1 MMLIKQYIKEL
12 LYVHECVTIPS
23 FGAFLTQ
30 SNRAYVDYEVGDF
43 EPPKKIIGF
52 NILLKNNDGVLAN
65 HLAKKEKISYE
76 KAIKKIE
83 KEVIIW
89 KQRLNTQNLFFPG
102 IGEMKLTYDKKI
114 EFFPSRQINFDS
126 NSFGLKP
133 FNRSP
138 IKKILPFSDNKK
150 LFHMDNQTKD
160 DLMFTPEEKK
170 SKNPLLKYAAIA
182 VLTIALIGA
191 SYYYGDKY
199 VTEQKLEATKIAQK
213 KIKDNV
219 LNATF
224 DLGAVSKIELNF
236 DSESNYIE
244 TASEFNYYSIIAGS
258 FRSMSNAEKK
268 LASLIEEGYNA
279 DYSKSSPEGLYR
291 VAYGRFESK
300 KEALK
305 LLNFIKYTLEEE
317 AWYLEE

>member
-1 MMLIKQYIKEL
+1 MLIKQYIKEL
-12 LYVHECVTIPS
+12 LYIHECVTIPS

-30 SNRAYVDYEVGDF
+30 STSAFVNYEVGNF

-76 KAIKKIE
+76 KALKKIE

-126 NSFGLKP
+126 NSYGLIP
-133 FNRSP
+133 FQRNP
-138 IKKILPFSDNKK
+138 IKKIIPVSDNKN

-160 DLMFTPEEKK
+160 DLMFTPEEKE
-170 SKNPLLKYAAIA
+170 SQNPLLRYAAIA
-182 VLTIALIGA
+182 ILTLALLGT

-199 VTEQKLEATKIAQK
+199 MTEEKIEATKIAQK

-224 DLGAVSKIELNF
+224 DLGTISKIELNF
-236 DSESNYIE
+236 DAENNYIQPVAE
-244 TASEFNYYSIIAGS
+244 YNFYSIIAGS

-268 LASLIEEGYNA
+268 LSTLIEEGYNA
-279 DYSKSSPEGLYR
+279 EYSKSSPEGLYR

-305 LLNFIKYTLEEE
+305 LLNFIRYTLEEE

>member
-1 MMLIKQYIKEL
+1 MLIKQYIKEL
-12 LYVHECVTIPS
+12 LYIHECVTIPS

-30 SNRAYVDYEVGDF
+30 STRAFVNYEVGNF

-76 KAIKKIE
+76 KALKKIE

-126 NSFGLKP
+126 NSYGLIP
-133 FNRSP
+133 FQRNP
-138 IKKILPFSDNKK
+138 IKKIIPVSDNKN

-170 SKNPLLKYAAIA
+170 SQNPLLRYAAIA
-182 VLTIALIGA
+182 ILTIALLGT

-199 VTEQKLEATKIAQK
+199 MTEEKIEATKIAQK

-224 DLGAVSKIELNF
+224 DLGTISKIELNF
-236 DSESNYIE
+236 DAENNYIQPVAE
-244 TASEFNYYSIIAGS
+244 YNFYSIIAGS

-268 LASLIEEGYNA
+268 LSTLIEEGYNA
-279 DYSKSSPEGLYR
+279 EYSKSSPEGLYR
-291 VAYGRFESK
+291 IAYGRFESK

-305 LLNFIKYTLEEE
+305 LLNFIRYTLEED

>member
-1 MMLIKQYIKEL
+1 MLIKQYIKEL
-12 LYVHECVTIPS
+12 LYIHECVTIPS

-30 SNRAYVDYEVGDF
+30 STRAFVNYEVGNF

-76 KAIKKIE
+76 KALKKIE

-133 FNRSP
+133 FQRNL
-138 IKKILPFSDNKK
+138 IKKIIPVSDNKN

-170 SKNPLLKYAAIA
+170 SQNPFLKYAAIA
-182 VLTIALIGA
+182 ILTIALLGT

-199 VTEQKLEATKIAQK
+199 MTEEKIEATKIAQK

-224 DLGAVSKIELNF
+224 DLGTISKIELNF
-236 DSESNYIE
+236 DAENNYIQPVAE
-244 TASEFNYYSIIAGS
+244 YNFYSIIAGS

-268 LASLIEEGYNA
+268 LSTLIEEGYNA
-279 DYSKSSPEGLYR
+279 EYSKSSPEGLYR

-305 LLNFIKYTLEEE
+305 LLNFIRYTLEEE

>member
-1 MMLIKQYIKEL
+1 MLIKQYIKEL
-12 LYVHECVTIPS
+12 LYIHECVTIPS

-30 SNRAYVDYEVGDF
+30 STRAFVNYEVGNF

-76 KAIKKIE
+76 KALKKIE

-126 NSFGLKP
+126 NSYGLKP
-133 FNRSP
+133 FQRNP
-138 IKKILPFSDNKK
+138 IKKIIPVSDNKN

-170 SKNPLLKYAAIA
+170 SQNPLLRYAAIA
-182 VLTIALIGA
+182 ILTIALLGT

-199 VTEQKLEATKIAQK
+199 MTQEKIEATKIAQK

-224 DLGAVSKIELNF
+224 DLGTISKIELNF
-236 DSESNYIE
+236 DAENNYIQPVAE
-244 TASEFNYYSIIAGS
+244 YNFYSIIAGS

-268 LASLIEEGYNA
+268 LSTLIEEGYNA
-279 DYSKSSPEGLYR
+279 EYSKSSPEGLYR

-305 LLNFIKYTLEEE
+305 LLNFIRYTLEEE

>member
-1 MMLIKQYIKEL
+1 MLIKQYIKEL
-12 LYVHECVTIPS
+12 LYIHECVTIPS

-30 SNRAYVDYEVGDF
+30 STRAFVNYEVGNF

-76 KAIKKIE
+76 KALKKIE

-133 FNRSP
+133 FQRNL
-138 IKKILPFSDNKK
+138 IKKIIPVSDNKN

-170 SKNPLLKYAAIA
+170 SQNPLLRYAAIA
-182 VLTIALIGA
+182 ILALALLGT

-199 VTEQKLEATKIAQK
+199 MTQEKIEATKMAQK

-224 DLGAVSKIELNF
+224 DLGTISKIELNF
-236 DSESNYIE
+236 DAENNYIQPVAE
-244 TASEFNYYSIIAGS
+244 YNFYSIIAGS

-268 LASLIEEGYNA
+268 LSTLIEEGYNA
-279 DYSKSSPEGLYR
+279 EYSKSSPEGLYR

-305 LLNFIKYTLEEE
+305 LLNFIRYTLEEE
-317 AWYLEE
+317 AWYLEV

>member
-1 MMLIKQYIKEL
+1 MLIKQYIKEL
-12 LYVHECVTIPS
+12 LYIHECVTIPS

-30 SNRAYVDYEVGDF
+30 STRAFVNYEVGNF

-126 NSFGLKP
+126 NSYGLKP
-133 FNRSP
+133 FQRNP
-138 IKKILPFSDNKK
+138 IKKIIPVSDNKN

-170 SKNPLLKYAAIA
+170 SQNPLLRYAAIA
-182 VLTIALIGA
+182 ILTLALLGT

-199 VTEQKLEATKIAQK
+199 MTEEKIEATKIAQK

-224 DLGAVSKIELNF
+224 DLGTISKIELNF
-236 DSESNYIE
+236 DAENNYIQPVAE
-244 TASEFNYYSIIAGS
+244 YNFYSIIAGS

-268 LASLIEEGYNA
+268 LSTLIEEGYNA
-279 DYSKSSPEGLYR
+279 EYSKSSPEGLYR

-305 LLNFIKYTLEEE
+305 LLNFIRYTLEEE

>member
-1 MMLIKQYIKEL
+1 MLIKQYIKEL
-12 LYVHECVTIPS
+12 LYIHECVTIPS

-30 SNRAYVDYEVGDF
+30 STRTFVNYEVGNF

-76 KAIKKIE
+76 KALKKIE

-126 NSFGLKP
+126 NSYGLKP
-133 FNRSP
+133 FQRNP
-138 IKKILPFSDNKK
+138 IKKIIPVSDNKN

-170 SKNPLLKYAAIA
+170 SQNPLLRYAAIA
-182 VLTIALIGA
+182 ILTLALLGT

-199 VTEQKLEATKIAQK
+199 MTEEKIEATKIAQK

-224 DLGAVSKIELNF
+224 DLGTISKIELNF
-236 DSESNYIE
+236 DAENNYIQPVAE
-244 TASEFNYYSIIAGS
+244 YNFYSIIAGS

-268 LASLIEEGYNA
+268 LSTLIEEGYNA
-279 DYSKSSPEGLYR
+279 EYSKSSPEGLYR

-305 LLNFIKYTLEEE
+305 LLNFIRYTLEEE

>member
-1 MMLIKQYIKEL
+1 MLIKQYIKEL
-12 LYVHECVTIPS
+12 LYIHECVTIPS

-30 SNRAYVDYEVGDF
+30 STRAFVNYEVGNF

-76 KAIKKIE
+76 KALKKIE
-83 KEVIIW
+83 KEVTIW

-126 NSFGLKP
+126 NSYGLKP
-133 FNRSP
+133 FQRNP
-138 IKKILPFSDNKK
+138 IKKIIPVSDNKN

-170 SKNPLLKYAAIA
+170 SQNPLLRYAAIA
-182 VLTIALIGA
+182 ILALALLGT

-199 VTEQKLEATKIAQK
+199 MTQEKIEATKIAQK

-224 DLGAVSKIELNF
+224 DLGTISKIELNF
-236 DSESNYIE
+236 DAENNYIQPVAE
-244 TASEFNYYSIIAGS
+244 YNFYSIIAGS

-268 LASLIEEGYNA
+268 LSTLIEEGYNA
-279 DYSKSSPEGLYR
+279 EYSKSSPEGLYR

-305 LLNFIKYTLEEE
+305 LLNFIRYTLEEE

>member
-1 MMLIKQYIKEL
+1 MLIKQYIKEL
-12 LYVHECVTIPS
+12 LYIHECVTIPS

-30 SNRAYVDYEVGDF
+30 STRAFVNYEVGNF

-76 KAIKKIE
+76 KALKKIE

-126 NSFGLKP
+126 NSYGLKP
-133 FNRSP
+133 FQRNP
-138 IKKILPFSDNKK
+138 IKKIIPVSDNKN

-170 SKNPLLKYAAIA
+170 SQNPLLRYAAIA
-182 VLTIALIGA
+182 ILTLALLGT

-199 VTEQKLEATKIAQK
+199 MTEEKIEATKIAQK

-224 DLGAVSKIELNF
+224 DLGTISKIELNF
-236 DSESNYIE
+236 DAENNYIQPVAE
-244 TASEFNYYSIIAGS
+244 YNFYSIIAGS

-268 LASLIEEGYNA
+268 LSTLIEEGYNA
-279 DYSKSSPEGLYR
+279 EYSKSSPEGLYR

-305 LLNFIKYTLEEE
+305 LLNFIRYTLEEE

>member
-1 MMLIKQYIKEL
+1 MLIKQYIKEL
-12 LYVHECVTIPS
+12 LYIHECVTIPS

-30 SNRAYVDYEVGDF
+30 STRAFVNYEVGNF

-76 KAIKKIE
+76 KALKKIE

-126 NSFGLKP
+126 NSYGLKP
-133 FNRSP
+133 FQRNP
-138 IKKILPFSDNKK
+138 IKKIIPVSDNKN

-170 SKNPLLKYAAIA
+170 SQNPLLRYAAIA
-182 VLTIALIGA
+182 ILTLTLLGT

-199 VTEQKLEATKIAQK
+199 MTEEKIEATKIAQK

-224 DLGAVSKIELNF
+224 DLGTISKIELNF
-236 DSESNYIE
+236 DAENNYIQPFAE
-244 TASEFNYYSIIAGS
+244 YNFYSIIAGS

-268 LASLIEEGYNA
+268 LSTLIEEGYNA
-279 DYSKSSPEGLYR
+279 EYSKSSPEGLYR

-305 LLNFIKYTLEEE
+305 LLNFIRYTLEEE

>member
-1 MMLIKQYIKEL
+1 MLIKQYIKEL
-12 LYVHECVTIPS
+12 LYIHECVTIPS

-30 SNRAYVDYEVGDF
+30 STRAFVNYEVGNF

-76 KAIKKIE
+76 KALKKIE

-126 NSFGLKP
+126 NSYGLKP
-133 FNRSP
+133 FQRNP
-138 IKKILPFSDNKK
+138 IKKIIPVSDNKN

-170 SKNPLLKYAAIA
+170 SQNPLLRYAAIA
-182 VLTIALIGA
+182 ILTLALLGT

-199 VTEQKLEATKIAQK
+199 MTEEKIEATKIAQK

-224 DLGAVSKIELNF
+224 DLGTISKIELNF
-236 DSESNYIE
+236 DAENNYIQPVPE
-244 TASEFNYYSIIAGS
+244 YNFYSIIAGS

-268 LASLIEEGYNA
+268 LSTLIEEGYNA
-279 DYSKSSPEGLYR
+279 EYSKSSPEGLYR

-305 LLNFIKYTLEEE
+305 LLNFIRYTLEEE

>member
-1 MMLIKQYIKEL
+1 MLIKQYIKEL
-12 LYVHECVTIPS
+12 LYIHECVTIPS

-30 SNRAYVDYEVGDF
+30 STRAFVNYEVGNF

-76 KAIKKIE
+76 KALKKIE

-133 FNRSP
+133 FQRNL
-138 IKKILPFSDNKK
+138 IKKIIPVSDNKN

-160 DLMFTPEEKK
+160 DLMFTPEGKK
-170 SKNPLLKYAAIA
+170 SQNPFLRYAAIA
-182 VLTIALIGA
+182 ILTIALLGT

-199 VTEQKLEATKIAQK
+199 MTEEKIEATKIAQK

-224 DLGAVSKIELNF
+224 DLGTISKIELNF
-236 DSESNYIE
+236 DAENNYIQPVAE
-244 TASEFNYYSIIAGS
+244 YNFYSIIAGS

-268 LASLIEEGYNA
+268 LSTLIEEGYNA
-279 DYSKSSPEGLYR
+279 EYSKSSPEGLYR

-305 LLNFIKYTLEEE
+305 LLNFIRHTLEEE

>member
-1 MMLIKQYIKEL
+1 MLIKQYIKEL
-12 LYVHECVTIPS
+12 LYIHECVTIPS

-30 SNRAYVDYEVGDF
+30 STRAFVNYEVGNF

-76 KAIKKIE
+76 KALKKIE

-133 FNRSP
+133 FQRKL
-138 IKKILPFSDNKK
+138 IKKIIPVSDNKN

-170 SKNPLLKYAAIA
+170 SQNPFLRYAAIA
-182 VLTIALIGA
+182 ILTIALLGT

-199 VTEQKLEATKIAQK
+199 MTEEKIEATKIAQK

-224 DLGAVSKIELNF
+224 DLGTISKIELNF
-236 DSESNYIE
+236 DAENNYIQPVAE
-244 TASEFNYYSIIAGS
+244 YNFYSIIAGS

-268 LASLIEEGYNA
+268 LSTLIEEGYNA
-279 DYSKSSPEGLYR
+279 EYSKSSPEGLYR

-305 LLNFIKYTLEEE
+305 LLNFIRYTLEEE

>member
-1 MMLIKQYIKEL
+1 MLIKQYIKEL
-12 LYVHECVTIPS
+12 LYIHECVTIPS

-30 SNRAYVDYEVGDF
+30 STRAFVNYEVGNF

-76 KAIKKIE
+76 KALKKIE

-133 FNRSP
+133 FQRKL
-138 IKKILPFSDNKK
+138 IKKIIPVSDNKN

-170 SKNPLLKYAAIA
+170 SQNPLLRYAAIA
-182 VLTIALIGA
+182 ILTLALLGT

-199 VTEQKLEATKIAQK
+199 MTEEKIEATKIAQK

-224 DLGAVSKIELNF
+224 DLGTISKIELNF
-236 DSESNYIE
+236 DAENNYIQPVAE
-244 TASEFNYYSIIAGS
+244 YNFYSIIAGS

-268 LASLIEEGYNA
+268 LSTLIEEGYNA
-279 DYSKSSPEGLYR
+279 EYSKSSPEGLYR

-305 LLNFIKYTLEEE
+305 LLNFIRYTLEEE

>member
-1 MMLIKQYIKEL
+1 MLIKQYIKEL
-12 LYVHECVTIPS
+12 LYIHECVTIPS

-30 SNRAYVDYEVGDF
+30 STRAFVNYEVGNF

-65 HLAKKEKISYE
+65 HLAEKEKISYE
-76 KAIKKIE
+76 KALKKIE

-126 NSFGLKP
+126 NSYGLKP
-133 FNRSP
+133 FQRNP
-138 IKKILPFSDNKK
+138 IKKIIPVSDNKN

-170 SKNPLLKYAAIA
+170 SQNPLLRYAAIA
-182 VLTIALIGA
+182 ILTIALLGT

-199 VTEQKLEATKIAQK
+199 MTEEKIEATKIAQK

-224 DLGAVSKIELNF
+224 DLGTISKIELNF
-236 DSESNYIE
+236 DAENNYIQPVAE
-244 TASEFNYYSIIAGS
+244 YNFYSIIAGS

-268 LASLIEEGYNA
+268 LSTLIAEGYNA
-279 DYSKSSPEGLYR
+279 EYSKSSPEGLYR

-305 LLNFIKYTLEEE
+305 LLNFIRYTLEEE

>member
-1 MMLIKQYIKEL
+1 MLIKQYIKEL
-12 LYVHECVTIPS
+12 LYIHECVTIPS

-30 SNRAYVDYEVGDF
+30 STRAFVNYEVGNF

-83 KEVIIW
+83 KEGIIW

-126 NSFGLKP
+126 NSYGLIP
-133 FNRSP
+133 FQRNP
-138 IKKILPFSDNKK
+138 IKKIIPVSDNKN

-170 SKNPLLKYAAIA
+170 SQNPLLRYAAIA
-182 VLTIALIGA
+182 ILTIALLGT
-191 SYYYGDKY
+191 SYYYGCLLY
-199 VTEQKLEATKIAQK
+199 TSPSQREAT
-213 KIKDNV
+213 
-219 LNATF
+219 L
-224 DLGAVSKIELNF
+224 
-236 DSESNYIE
+236 
-244 TASEFNYYSIIAGS
+244 
-258 FRSMSNAEKK
+258 
-268 LASLIEEGYNA
+268 
-279 DYSKSSPEGLYR
+279 
-291 VAYGRFESK
+291 
-300 KEALK
+300 
-305 LLNFIKYTLEEE
+305 
-317 AWYLEE
+317 

>member
-1 MMLIKQYIKEL
+1 MLIKQYIKEL
-12 LYVHECVTIPS
+12 LYIHECVTIPS

-30 SNRAYVDYEVGDF
+30 STRAFVNYEVGNF

-76 KAIKKIE
+76 KALKKIE

-126 NSFGLKP
+126 NSYGLKP
-133 FNRSP
+133 FQRNP
-138 IKKILPFSDNKK
+138 IKKIIPVSDNKN

-160 DLMFTPEEKK
+160 DLMFTPEEKE
-170 SKNPLLKYAAIA
+170 SQNPLLRYAAIA
-182 VLTIALIGA
+182 ILTIALLGT

-199 VTEQKLEATKIAQK
+199 MTEEKIEATKIAQK

-224 DLGAVSKIELNF
+224 DLGTISKIELNF
-236 DSESNYIE
+236 DAENNYIQPVAE
-244 TASEFNYYSIIAGS
+244 YNFYSIIAGS

-268 LASLIEEGYNA
+268 LSTLIEEGYNA
-279 DYSKSSPEGLYR
+279 EYSKSSPEGLYR

-305 LLNFIKYTLEEE
+305 LLNFIRYTLEEE

>member
-1 MMLIKQYIKEL
+1 MLIKQYIKEL
-12 LYVHECVTIPS
+12 LYIHECVTIPS

-30 SNRAYVDYEVGDF
+30 STRAFVNYEVGNF

-76 KAIKKIE
+76 KALKKIE

-126 NSFGLKP
+126 NSYGLIP
-133 FNRSP
+133 FQRNP
-138 IKKILPFSDNKK
+138 IKKIIPVSDNKN

-170 SKNPLLKYAAIA
+170 SQNPLLRYAAIA
-182 VLTIALIGA
+182 ILTLALLGT

-199 VTEQKLEATKIAQK
+199 MTQEKIEATKIAQK

-224 DLGAVSKIELNF
+224 DLGTISKIELNF
-236 DSESNYIE
+236 DAENNYIQPVAE
-244 TASEFNYYSIIAGS
+244 YNFYSIIAGS

-268 LASLIEEGYNA
+268 LSTLIEEGYNA
-279 DYSKSSPEGLYR
+279 EYSKSSPEGLYR

-305 LLNFIKYTLEEE
+305 LLNFIRYTLEEE

>member
-1 MMLIKQYIKEL
+1 MLIKQYIKEL
-12 LYVHECVTIPS
+12 LYIHECVTIPS

-30 SNRAYVDYEVGDF
+30 STSAFVNYEVGNF

-76 KAIKKIE
+76 KALKKIE

-126 NSFGLKP
+126 NSYGLKP
-133 FNRSP
+133 FQRNP
-138 IKKILPFSDNKK
+138 IKKIIPVSDNKN

-170 SKNPLLKYAAIA
+170 SQNPLLRYAAIA
-182 VLTIALIGA
+182 ILTLALLGT

-199 VTEQKLEATKIAQK
+199 MTEEKIEATKVAQK

-224 DLGAVSKIELNF
+224 DLGTISKIELNF
-236 DSESNYIE
+236 DAENNYIQPVAE
-244 TASEFNYYSIIAGS
+244 YNFYSIIAGS

-268 LASLIEEGYNA
+268 LSTLIEEGYNA
-279 DYSKSSPEGLYR
+279 EYSKSSPEGLYR

-305 LLNFIKYTLEEE
+305 LLNFIRYTLEEE

>member
-1 MMLIKQYIKEL
+1 MLIKQYIKEL
-12 LYVHECVTIPS
+12 LYIHECVTIPS

-30 SNRAYVDYEVGDF
+30 STRAFVNYEVGNF

-76 KAIKKIE
+76 KALKKIE

-126 NSFGLKP
+126 NSYGLKP
-133 FNRSP
+133 FQRNP
-138 IKKILPFSDNKK
+138 IKKIIPVSDNKN

-170 SKNPLLKYAAIA
+170 SQNPLLRYAAIA
-182 VLTIALIGA
+182 ILTIALLGT

-199 VTEQKLEATKIAQK
+199 MTEEKIEATKIAQK

-224 DLGAVSKIELNF
+224 DLGTISKIELNF
-236 DSESNYIE
+236 DAENNYIQPVAE
-244 TASEFNYYSIIAGS
+244 YNFYSIIAGS

-268 LASLIEEGYNA
+268 LSTLIEEGYNA
-279 DYSKSSPEGLYR
+279 EYSKSSPEGLYR

-305 LLNFIKYTLEEE
+305 LLNFIRYTLEEE

>member
-1 MMLIKQYIKEL
+1 MLIKQYIKEL
-12 LYVHECVTIPS
+12 LYIHECVTIPS

-30 SNRAYVDYEVGDF
+30 STRAFVNYKVGNF

-133 FNRSP
+133 FQRKL
-138 IKKILPFSDNKK
+138 IKKIIPVSDNKN

-170 SKNPLLKYAAIA
+170 SQNPLLRYAAIA
-182 VLTIALIGA
+182 ILTLALLGT

-199 VTEQKLEATKIAQK
+199 MTQEKIEATKIAQK

-224 DLGAVSKIELNF
+224 DLGTISKIELNF
-236 DSESNYIE
+236 DAENNYIQPVAE
-244 TASEFNYYSIIAGS
+244 YNFYSIIAGS

-268 LASLIEEGYNA
+268 LSTLIEEGYNA
-279 DYSKSSPEGLYR
+279 EYSKSSPEGLYR

-305 LLNFIKYTLEEE
+305 LLNFIRYTLEEE

>member
-1 MMLIKQYIKEL
+1 MLIKQYIKEL
-12 LYVHECVTIPS
+12 LYIHECVTIPS

-30 SNRAYVDYEVGDF
+30 STRAFVNYEVGNF

-76 KAIKKIE
+76 KALKKIE

-126 NSFGLKP
+126 NSYGLKP
-133 FNRSP
+133 FQRNP
-138 IKKILPFSDNKK
+138 IKKIIPVSDNKN

-170 SKNPLLKYAAIA
+170 SQNPLLRYAAIA
-182 VLTIALIGA
+182 ILTIAQLGT

-199 VTEQKLEATKIAQK
+199 MTEEKIEATKIAQK

-224 DLGAVSKIELNF
+224 DLGTISKIELNF
-236 DSESNYIE
+236 DAENNYIQPVAE
-244 TASEFNYYSIIAGS
+244 YNFYSIIAGS

-268 LASLIEEGYNA
+268 LSTLIEEGYNA
-279 DYSKSSPEGLYR
+279 EYSKSSPEGLYR

-305 LLNFIKYTLEEE
+305 LLNFIRYTLEEE

>member
-1 MMLIKQYIKEL
+1 
-12 LYVHECVTIPS
+12 V
-23 FGAFLTQ
+23 
-30 SNRAYVDYEVGDF
+30 NYEVGNF

-76 KAIKKIE
+76 KALKKIE

-126 NSFGLKP
+126 NSYGLIP
-133 FNRSP
+133 FQRNP
-138 IKKILPFSDNKK
+138 IKKIIPVSDNKN

-170 SKNPLLKYAAIA
+170 SQNPLLRYAAIA
-182 VLTIALIGA
+182 ILTIALLGT

-199 VTEQKLEATKIAQK
+199 MTEEKIEATKIAQK

-224 DLGAVSKIELNF
+224 DLGTISKIELNF
-236 DSESNYIE
+236 DAENNYIQPVAE
-244 TASEFNYYSIIAGS
+244 YNFYSIIAGS

-268 LASLIEEGYNA
+268 LSTLIEEGYNA
-279 DYSKSSPEGLYR
+279 EYSKSSPEGLYR

-305 LLNFIKYTLEEE
+305 LLNFIRYTLEEE

>member
-1 MMLIKQYIKEL
+1 MLIKQYIKEL
-12 LYVHECVTIPS
+12 LYIHDCVTIPS

-30 SNRAYVDYEVGDF
+30 STRAFVNYEVGNF

-76 KAIKKIE
+76 KALKKIE

-126 NSFGLKP
+126 NSYGLKP
-133 FNRSP
+133 FQRNP
-138 IKKILPFSDNKK
+138 IKKIIPVSDNKN

-170 SKNPLLKYAAIA
+170 SQNPLLRYAAIA
-182 VLTIALIGA
+182 ILTLALLGT

-199 VTEQKLEATKIAQK
+199 MTQEKIEATKIAQK

-224 DLGAVSKIELNF
+224 DLGTISKIELNF
-236 DSESNYIE
+236 DAENNYIQPVAE
-244 TASEFNYYSIIAGS
+244 YNFYSIIAGS

-268 LASLIEEGYNA
+268 LSTLIEEGYNA
-279 DYSKSSPEGLYR
+279 EYSKSSPEGLYR

-305 LLNFIKYTLEEE
+305 LLNFIRYTLEEE

>member
-1 MMLIKQYIKEL
+1 MLIKQYIKEL
-12 LYVHECVTIPS
+12 LYIHECVTIPS

-30 SNRAYVDYEVGDF
+30 STRAFVNYEVGNF

-76 KAIKKIE
+76 KALKKIE

-126 NSFGLKP
+126 NSYGLKP
-133 FNRSP
+133 FQRNP
-138 IKKILPFSDNKK
+138 IKKIIPVSDNKN

-170 SKNPLLKYAAIA
+170 SQNPLLRYAAIA
-182 VLTIALIGA
+182 ILTLALLGT

-199 VTEQKLEATKIAQK
+199 MTEEKIEATKIAQK

-224 DLGAVSKIELNF
+224 DLGTISKIELNF
-236 DSESNYIE
+236 DAENNYIQPFAE
-244 TASEFNYYSIIAGS
+244 YNFYSIIAGS

-268 LASLIEEGYNA
+268 LSTLIEEGYNA
-279 DYSKSSPEGLYR
+279 EYSKSSPEGLYR

-305 LLNFIKYTLEEE
+305 LLNFIRYTLEEE

>member
-1 MMLIKQYIKEL
+1 MLIKQYIKEL
-12 LYVHECVTIPS
+12 LYIHECVTIPS

-30 SNRAYVDYEVGDF
+30 STRAFVNYEVGNF
-43 EPPKKIIGF
+43 EPPEKIIGF

-76 KAIKKIE
+76 KALKKIE

-126 NSFGLKP
+126 NSYGLKP
-133 FNRSP
+133 FQRNP
-138 IKKILPFSDNKK
+138 IKKIIPVSDNKN

-170 SKNPLLKYAAIA
+170 SQNPLLRYAAIA
-182 VLTIALIGA
+182 ILTLALLGT

-199 VTEQKLEATKIAQK
+199 MTEEKIEATKIAQK

-224 DLGAVSKIELNF
+224 DLGTISKIELNF
-236 DSESNYIE
+236 DAENNYIQPVAE
-244 TASEFNYYSIIAGS
+244 YNFYSIIAGS

-268 LASLIEEGYNA
+268 LSTLIEEGYNA
-279 DYSKSSPEGLYR
+279 EYSKSSPEGLYR

-305 LLNFIKYTLEEE
+305 LLNFIRYTLEEE

>member
-1 MMLIKQYIKEL
+1 MLIKQYIKEL
-12 LYVHECVTIPS
+12 LYIHECVTIPS

-30 SNRAYVDYEVGDF
+30 STRAFVNYEVGNF

-76 KAIKKIE
+76 KALKKIE

-126 NSFGLKP
+126 NSYGLKP
-133 FNRSP
+133 FQRNP
-138 IKKILPFSDNKK
+138 IEKIIPVSDNKN

-170 SKNPLLKYAAIA
+170 SQNPLLRYAAIA
-182 VLTIALIGA
+182 ILTLALLGT

-199 VTEQKLEATKIAQK
+199 MTEEKIEATKVAQK

-224 DLGAVSKIELNF
+224 DLGTISKIELNF
-236 DSESNYIE
+236 DAENNYIQPVAE
-244 TASEFNYYSIIAGS
+244 YNFYSIIAGS

-268 LASLIEEGYNA
+268 LSTLIEEGYNA
-279 DYSKSSPEGLYR
+279 EYSKSSPEGLYR

-305 LLNFIKYTLEEE
+305 LLNFIRYTLEEE

>member
-1 MMLIKQYIKEL
+1 MLIKQYIKEL
-12 LYVHECVTIPS
+12 LYIHECVTIPS

-30 SNRAYVDYEVGDF
+30 STRAFVNYEVGNF

-76 KAIKKIE
+76 KALKKIE

-126 NSFGLKP
+126 NSYGLKP
-133 FNRSP
+133 FQRNP
-138 IKKILPFSDNKK
+138 IKKIIPVSDNKN

-170 SKNPLLKYAAIA
+170 SQNPFLKYAAIA
-182 VLTIALIGA
+182 ILTIALLGT
-191 SYYYGDKY
+191 SYYFGDKY
-199 VTEQKLEATKIAQK
+199 MTEEKIEATKIAQK

-224 DLGAVSKIELNF
+224 DLGTISKIELNF
-236 DSESNYIE
+236 DAENNYIQPVAE
-244 TASEFNYYSIIAGS
+244 YNFYSIIAGS

-268 LASLIEEGYNA
+268 LSTLIEEGYNA
-279 DYSKSSPEGLYR
+279 EYSKSSPEGLYR
-291 VAYGRFESK
+291 VAYGRFASK

-305 LLNFIKYTLEEE
+305 LLNFIRYTLEEE

>member
-1 MMLIKQYIKEL
+1 MLIKQYIKEL
-12 LYVHECVTIPS
+12 LYIHECVTILS

-30 SNRAYVDYEVGDF
+30 STRAFVNYEVGNF

-76 KAIKKIE
+76 KALKKIE

-126 NSFGLKP
+126 NSYGLKP
-133 FNRSP
+133 FQRNP
-138 IKKILPFSDNKK
+138 IKKIIPVSDNKN

-170 SKNPLLKYAAIA
+170 SQNPLLRYAAIA
-182 VLTIALIGA
+182 ILALALLGT

-199 VTEQKLEATKIAQK
+199 MTQEKIEATKMAQK

-224 DLGAVSKIELNF
+224 DLGTISKIELNF
-236 DSESNYIE
+236 DAENNYIQPVAE
-244 TASEFNYYSIIAGS
+244 YNFYSIIAGS

-268 LASLIEEGYNA
+268 LSTLIEEGYNA
-279 DYSKSSPEGLYR
+279 EYSKSSPEGLYR

-305 LLNFIKYTLEEE
+305 LLNFIRHTLEEE

>member
-1 MMLIKQYIKEL
+1 MLIKQYIKEL
-12 LYVHECVTIPS
+12 LYIHECVTIPS

-30 SNRAYVDYEVGDF
+30 STRAFVNYEVGNF

-52 NILLKNNDGVLAN
+52 NILLKNNDGVLAK

-76 KAIKKIE
+76 KALKKIE

-126 NSFGLKP
+126 NSYGLKP
-133 FNRSP
+133 FQRNP
-138 IKKILPFSDNKK
+138 IKKIIPVSDNKN

-170 SKNPLLKYAAIA
+170 SQNPLLRYAAIA
-182 VLTIALIGA
+182 ILTLALLGT

-199 VTEQKLEATKIAQK
+199 MTQEKIEATKIAQK

-224 DLGAVSKIELNF
+224 DLGTISKIELNF
-236 DSESNYIE
+236 DAENNYIQPVAE
-244 TASEFNYYSIIAGS
+244 YNFYSIIAGS

-268 LASLIEEGYNA
+268 LSTLIEEGYNA
-279 DYSKSSPEGLYR
+279 EYSKSSPEGLYR

-305 LLNFIKYTLEEE
+305 LLNFIRYTLEEE

>member
-1 MMLIKQYIKEL
+1 MLIKQYIKEL
-12 LYVHECVTIPS
+12 LYIHECVTIPS

-30 SNRAYVDYEVGDF
+30 STRAFVNYEVGNF

-76 KAIKKIE
+76 KALKKIE

-126 NSFGLKP
+126 NSYGLIP
-133 FNRSP
+133 FQRNP
-138 IKKILPFSDNKK
+138 IKKIIPVSDNKN

-170 SKNPLLKYAAIA
+170 SQNPLLRYAAIA
-182 VLTIALIGA
+182 ILTLALLGT

-199 VTEQKLEATKIAQK
+199 MTQEKIEATKIAQK

-224 DLGAVSKIELNF
+224 DLGTISKIELNF
-236 DSESNYIE
+236 DAENNYIQPVAE
-244 TASEFNYYSIIAGS
+244 YNFYSIIAGS

-268 LASLIEEGYNA
+268 LSALIEEGYNA
-279 DYSKSSPEGLYR
+279 EYSKSSPEGLYR

-305 LLNFIKYTLEEE
+305 LLNFIRYTLEEE

>member
-1 MMLIKQYIKEL
+1 MLIKQYIKEL
-12 LYVHECVTIPS
+12 LYIHECVTIPS

-30 SNRAYVDYEVGDF
+30 STRAFVNYEVGNF

-76 KAIKKIE
+76 KALKKIE

-133 FNRSP
+133 FQRKL
-138 IKKILPFSDNKK
+138 IKKIIPVSDNKN

-160 DLMFTPEEKK
+160 DLMFTPEGKK
-170 SKNPLLKYAAIA
+170 SQNPFLRYAAIA
-182 VLTIALIGA
+182 ILTIALLGT

-199 VTEQKLEATKIAQK
+199 MTEEKIEATKIAQK

-224 DLGAVSKIELNF
+224 DLGTISKIELNF
-236 DSESNYIE
+236 DAENNYIQPVAE
-244 TASEFNYYSIIAGS
+244 YNFYSIIAGS

-268 LASLIEEGYNA
+268 LSTLIEEGYNA
-279 DYSKSSPEGLYR
+279 EYSKSSPEGLYR

-305 LLNFIKYTLEEE
+305 LLNFIRYTLEEE

>member
-1 MMLIKQYIKEL
+1 MLIKQYIKEL
-12 LYVHECVTIPS
+12 LYIHECVTIPS

-30 SNRAYVDYEVGDF
+30 STRAFVNYEVGNF

-76 KAIKKIE
+76 KALKKIE

-133 FNRSP
+133 FQRNL
-138 IKKILPFSDNKK
+138 IKKIIPVSDNKN

-170 SKNPLLKYAAIA
+170 SQNPILKYAAIA
-182 VLTIALIGA
+182 ILTIALLGT

-199 VTEQKLEATKIAQK
+199 MTEEKIEATKIAQK

-224 DLGAVSKIELNF
+224 DLGTISKIELNF
-236 DSESNYIE
+236 DAENNYIQPVAE
-244 TASEFNYYSIIAGS
+244 YNFYSIIAGS

-268 LASLIEEGYNA
+268 LSTLIEEGYNA
-279 DYSKSSPEGLYR
+279 EYSKSSPEGLYR

-305 LLNFIKYTLEEE
+305 LLNFIRYTLEEE

>member
-1 MMLIKQYIKEL
+1 MLIKQYIKEL
-12 LYVHECVTIPS
+12 LYIHECVTIPS

-30 SNRAYVDYEVGDF
+30 STSAFVNYEVGNF

-76 KAIKKIE
+76 KALKKIE

-126 NSFGLKP
+126 NSYGLKP
-133 FNRSP
+133 FQRNP
-138 IKKILPFSDNKK
+138 IKKIIPVSDNKN

-170 SKNPLLKYAAIA
+170 SQNPVLRYTAIA
-182 VLTIALIGA
+182 ILTLALLGT
-191 SYYYGDKY
+191 SYYFGDKY
-199 VTEQKLEATKIAQK
+199 MTEEKIEATKIAQK
-213 KIKDNV
+213 K
-219 LNATF
+219 
-224 DLGAVSKIELNF
+224 
-236 DSESNYIE
+236 
-244 TASEFNYYSIIAGS
+244 
-258 FRSMSNAEKK
+258 
-268 LASLIEEGYNA
+268 
-279 DYSKSSPEGLYR
+279 
-291 VAYGRFESK
+291 
-300 KEALK
+300 
-305 LLNFIKYTLEEE
+305 
-317 AWYLEE
+317 

>member
-1 MMLIKQYIKEL
+1 MLIKQYIKEL
-12 LYVHECVTIPS
+12 LYIHECVTIPS

-30 SNRAYVDYEVGDF
+30 STRAFVNYEVGNF

-76 KAIKKIE
+76 KALKKIE

-126 NSFGLKP
+126 NSYGLKP
-133 FNRSP
+133 FQRNP
-138 IKKILPFSDNKK
+138 IKKIIPVSDNKN

-170 SKNPLLKYAAIA
+170 SQNPLLRYAAIA
-182 VLTIALIGA
+182 ILTLALLGT

-199 VTEQKLEATKIAQK
+199 MTEEKIEATKVAQK

-224 DLGAVSKIELNF
+224 DLGTISKIELNF
-236 DSESNYIE
+236 DAENNYIQPVAE
-244 TASEFNYYSIIAGS
+244 YNYYSIIAGS

-268 LASLIEEGYNA
+268 LSTLIEEGYNA
-279 DYSKSSPEGLYR
+279 EYSKSSPEGLYR

-305 LLNFIKYTLEEE
+305 LLNFIRYTLEEE